1 IEEFKTYLDKEDVQ
15 IVDVRGKTEYEEGHV
30 KGAEN
35 HFVGTLPQNLDK
47 ISKDKQVVIH
57 CQSGD
62 RSAIAYS
69 LLKKNGF
76 DHVKNYSGGMKEWRE
91 EGNPVIS

>member
-1 IEEFKTYLDKEDVQ
+1 MQ

-30 KGAEN
+30 EGAEN
-35 HFVGTLPQNLDK
+35 IFVGTLQQNLDK
-47 ISKDKQVVIH
+47 ISREKQVVIH

-69 LLKKNGF
+69 VLRKNGF
-76 DHVKNYSGGMKEWRE
+76 NNVKNYSGGMKEWRE
-91 EGNPVIS
+91 KENPVIS